1 MKLLRIGLIGA
12 SRVATYAVIA
22 PAKTLDDVEVVAVAA
37 RDADRARQYADEH
50 GIARAYG
57 DYAALIA
64 DPEVDLVYVG
74 TPPALHVEQA
84 LAVIAAG
91 KPVLVEKPFALT
103 SADAQRVHDAGQA
116 AGVPVFEAMHSP
128 HHQLFHRIVE
138 ILHGGKIGTIQHI
151 DAKFT
156 APIGSDDPIRWDP
169 ALGGGALMDLGVYP
183 LAWVRRIAGEQF
195 AVENA
200 TADLRQGVDAAFVA
214 DLKFPDGPTCRI
226 EASMVTPDI
235 VVRLTVTGDKGTLK
249 VINPLSPQRG
259 HKLTLINAD
268 GEHDEV
274 LESAPS
280 SYQAQLSVI
289 AAALRGDAPYPY
301 ASDDYVRSMQA
312 IEQVRAGWSNR

>member
-1 MKLLRIGLIGA
+1 MLRIGLIGA

-22 PAKTLDDVEVVAVAA
+22 AAKELDDVEVVAVAA
-37 RDADRARQYADEH
+37 RDGERARAYADEH

-57 DYAALIA
+57 DYDSLIA

-84 LAVIAAG
+84 LGVIAAG
-91 KPVLVEKPFALT
+91 KPVLVEKPFALAA
-103 SADAQRVHDAGQA
+103 ADAQRVHDAGQA

-128 HHQLFHRIVE
+128 HHKLFQRIIE
-138 ILHGGKIGTIQHI
+138 ILHGGKIGAIRHM

-156 APIGSDDPIRWDP
+156 APIGTGDPIRWNA

-183 LAWVRRIAGEQF
+183 LAWVRRIAGEKF
-195 AVENA
+195 TVTNA
-200 TADLRQGVDAAFVA
+200 TADLREGVDASFVA
-214 DLKFPDGPTCRI
+214 DLKFADGPTCRI
-226 EASMVTPDI
+226 EASMVSPDI
-235 VVRLTVTGDKGTLK
+235 VVRLTVEGDQGTLK

-259 HKLTLINAD
+259 HKLTLINGD

-274 LESAPS
+274 LDAPS

-289 AAALRGDAPYPY
+289 AAALRGEAPYPY
-301 ASDDYVRSMQA
+301 PADDYVKSMSA
-312 IEQVRAGWSNR
+312 IEQVRAGWSNG

>member
-1 MKLLRIGLIGA
+1 MLRIGLIGA

-22 PAKTLDDVEVVAVAA
+22 AAKELEDVEVVAVAA
-37 RDADRARQYADEH
+37 RDSDRARQYADEH

-64 DPEVDLVYVG
+64 DPEVDLVYIG

-103 SADAQRVHDAGQA
+103 AADAQLVHDTGKA

-128 HHQLFHRIVE
+128 HHKLFHRILE
-138 ILHGGKIGTIQHI
+138 ILHGGQIGTIRHI

-156 APIGSDDPIRWDP
+156 APIGTDDPIRWNA

-183 LAWVRRIAGEQF
+183 LAWLRRIAGEQF

-200 TADLRQGVDAAFVA
+200 SADLREGVDASFIA
-214 DLKFPDGPTCRI
+214 DLSFPDGPTARI
-226 EASMVTPDI
+226 EASMVSPDI
-235 VVRLTVTGDKGTLK
+235 VVRMTVEGDRGTLK

-259 HKLTLINAD
+259 HKLTLIN
-268 GEHDEV
+268 GEGERDEV
-274 LESAPS
+274 LEGAPS

-301 ASDDYVRSMQA
+301 PSDDYVRSMTA
-312 IEQVRAGWSNR
+312 IEQVRAGWADR